1 MKEFNNK
8 LVQEQFDEMNQLDRI
23 EFRQKRNYLEE
34 QKINVG
40 APNFLIYIFGLI
52 GFVFLVGLEAYQISP
67 ESASTIMNMIP
78 SIFRMGVA
86 VFIGLLVLQLLFTL
100 MHLKKKKELFEEYF
114 KIKYMRRKSI

>member
-8 LVQEQFDEMNQLDRI
+8 LVQEQFDKMNQLDRI

-40 APNFLIYIFGLI
+40 VPNFLIYIFVII
-52 GFVFLVGLEAYQISP
+52 GFVFLVGLGAYQISP

-78 SIFRMGVA
+78 SIFRAGFV
-86 VFIGLLVLQLLFTL
+86 VFIGLLLLQVLFAL

-114 KIKYMRRKSI
+114 KINFTKNKK